1 MMTKM
6 KLRTLAAPI
15 VFGLALSALTSAP
28 ARAQSSATAPA
39 QVSAED
45 FAALE
50 WLEGRWIGSG
60 GDAGAFYEE
69 YRILD
74 DGRIEQI
81 RWSDSTFTT
90 PVGRSTI
97 EYLGGYVM
105 KSRDGQ
111 VESLVTR
118 MADDEIRFAWA
129 ESGRPGFTWSR
140 VSDDEWVAV
149 LDRRGE
155 GPVVYN
161 MRRTRGNG

>member
-1 MMTKM
+1 MMTTM

-15 VFGLALSALTSAP
+15 VFGLALSALSAAP
-28 ARAQSSATAPA
+28 ALAQSSAKTPA
-39 QVSAED
+39 RVSAED
-45 FAALE
+45 FASLE
-50 WLEGRWIGSG
+50 WLEGRWMGSG

-74 DGRIEQI
+74 DGSIEQI

-90 PVGRSTI
+90 PAGRSTI
-97 EYLGGYVM
+97 EFRDGYVM

-118 MADDEIRFAWA
+118 MADDEIRFESA
-129 ESGRPGFTWSR
+129 ESGRSGFTWTR
-140 VSDDEWVAV
+140 VSDDAWVAV

-161 MRRTRGNG
+161 MRRMRGDG